1 MAKSLELT
9 DRKYCAYCKKITEHE
24 VISSKTDGKGTGR
37 ILRCKVCHSS
47 RLGEI
52 QGFDASLM

>member
-1 MAKSLELT
+1 LEQKT
-9 DRKYCAYCKKITEHE
+9 EIKYCAYCKGRTLHKVVSE
-24 VISSKTDGKGTGR
+24 KTDGKGTGR
-37 ILRCKVCHSS
+37 DLRCTVCGSA